1 MKKPCKYGDM
11 DLLSCLSPFVSMC
24 IHSLCAYVCA
34 HFKCYPLKEQCD
46 GRDWCI
52 DASDEEDCPRTL
64 HEKPT
69 HEFVSPPAVVNFD
82 GRGGYT
88 MHAISTGSKD
98 LASNTEPC
106 QPTHFHCLSDILC
119 LPIFVRCNGVY
130 DCSTKEDEL
139 GCDDPM
145 CPGYYRCR
153 GSAVCVH
160 PDHVCDDIFQCPQ
173 KDDELLC
180 KFTCPHHCTCLG
192 LAFRCVS
199 IPQSKRLPADLRAL
213 DASGSNVVPS
223 HLLHLTMLV
232 YLDLAQCQLHN
243 VSNLSFLNLQKLSL
257 RQNWIKSVGMKDLM
271 KVPMLTTLYLSDN
284 PITSLFSDDQNTSL
298 PFVRTLDMS
307 DVPIVHFDVSVYDV
321 FPNLQCLNLS
331 SCGIKHLSASRLGS
345 LSKLQVVDL
354 RGSTAVE
361 FPPTLFLGLSGLQQ
375 VYGDTYKLCCPQ
387 VMPVNFNLR
396 NCHAPDNDISS
407 CKNLLRSDVYRVFL
421 AVFVIVALIGN
432 AGSLF
437 LRTCFTKSSKVS
449 GHSVFVTHLCMS
461 DCLMGVYLLI
471 IGAADRLYANSYLWQ
486 DVVWKHSLLCKT
498 SGFVALLSTE
508 MSAFIILLITLDR
521 FLVIRFPFSQL
532 RFQRGSAHVVCCVH
546 WAVVSVLVAIPFFP
560 AYSHWG
566 FYSHTDICIPLP
578 ITRSSFA
585 GHSYAFG
592 VMIVLNMVLFLAIA
606 AGQTAIYVAIR
617 SSTMASTDSSRKRQD
632 LDIARRL
639 ITVAVTDFCCWFPVG
654 LVGVLAATGTP
665 VPSEVNVAMATL
677 VIPLNSAMNPFL
689 YTMNI
694 MLEKRRRVREAQVLQ
709 YLKSQSDKV

>member
-1 MKKPCKYGDM
+1 MY
-11 DLLSCLSPFVSMC
+11 
-24 IHSLCAYVCA
+24 A
-34 HFKCYPLKEQCD
+34 EQF
-46 GRDWCI
+46 I
-52 DASDEEDCPRTL
+52 AFSVP
-64 HEKPT
+64 
-69 HEFVSPPAVVNFD
+69 PPAVIHFD
-82 GRGGYT
+82 GLGSYS
-88 MHAISTGSKD
+88 MDAIITTQGNI
-98 LASNTEPC
+98 SNSENNTQWRCP
-106 QPTHFHCLSDILC
+106 QTHFLCPVDGYC
-119 LPIFVRCNGVY
+119 LPVFVRCNGVY
-130 DCSTKEDEL
+130 DCSEKEDEL

-180 KFTCPHHCTCLG
+180 NFICPSDCTCLG

-199 IPQSKRLPADLRAL
+199 IPQSRRLPNGLRAL

-232 YLDLAQCQLHN
+232 YLDLARCQLRH
-243 VSNLSFLNLQKLSL
+243 VSNLSFPNLQTLNINK
-257 RQNWIKSVGMKDLM
+257 NMIKSIVIHDFVG
-271 KVPMLTTLYLSDN
+271 
-284 PITSLFSDDQNTSL
+284 
-298 PFVRTLDMS
+298 
-307 DVPIVHFDVSVYDV
+307 
-321 FPNLQCLNLS
+321 FPNLVVLYISENPIRALLPGARNTSFSFPVIRVLHMSSVHFAHLDTSIFDVLPNLQSLNLS
-331 SCGIKHLSASRLGS
+331 NCGIERLTASGRGS
-345 LSKLQVVDL
+345 LSKLEAIDL
-354 RGSTAVE
+354 RGNTVLK
-361 FPPTLFLGLSGLQQ
+361 FPPTLFLELHHLQQ
-375 VYGDTYKLCCPQ
+375 VHGDSYKLCCSQ
-387 VMPVNFNLR
+387 VLPAAFNPR
-396 NCHAPDNDISS
+396 NCHAPVSEISS
-407 CKNLLRSDVYRVFL
+407 CNNLLRSTLYRVFL
-421 AVFVIVALIGN
+421 GIFAVVALIGN
-432 AGSLF
+432 ASSILF
-437 LRTCFTKSSKVS
+437 RRCLSKTSKGS
-449 GHSVFVTHLCMS
+449 GHSVFVIHLCFS
-461 DCLMGVYLLI
+461 DGLIGVYLVI
-471 IGAADRLYANSYLWQ
+471 IGTADRLYKNSYLWQ
-486 DVVWKHSLLCKT
+486 DLIWKNSVVCKT
-498 SGFVALLSTE
+498 SGFLALLSTE

-689 YTMNI
+689 YTMNVI
-694 MLEKRRRVREAQVLQ
+694 LEKRRRAKEERVLK
-709 YLKSQSDKV
+709 YLTSQTDKF